1 MYGLIGILSLGLFL
15 VFYFT
20 NKNNDTT
27 NNNNINFYNQNGSI
41 KKEKEKEKTCG
52 FQLMLS
58 IGVFLIILASIIF
71 ATSTWKLYSNFIKV
85 LILGGETLL
94 FFVLGILLKYVFKV
108 KKTGN
113 ALTLISTILLPTT
126 FLCAGYFNLFGNL
139 FSLTGKYSTLFLS
152 VTFLMEALV
161 TFIRKNIIKSNK
173 YLFSLIC
180 FFAGIFLLIYGI
192 IKNACLTF
200 VITSFI
206 LMLIN
211 IFKNK
216 IFNNL
221 KEFNIFNILVSIIFT
236 FAYFYF
242 SFDQLFSNNL
252 LLEKLYLVFFI
263 ISLSLNFIISRPKD
277 NEVLNIFSVL
287 YETMLVIWFVMFSK
301 NLLTASFAFVISGL
315 ISYIVYYISNNNYV
329 KTTSVIVSYIQGFLG
344 IFIICFVK
352 ECVIMAPIISFIYI
366 VLTFIGSLNK
376 DKLKIIN
383 IIFEPIYLIM
393 LAIGILIQ
401 PFIIKNIK
409 AIDVIMVINACL
421 IIATI
426 VSTIRKNKVKN
437 CYLIILIIGLFIQ
450 SLCSYFSSVMYFVT
464 AFIIYLLLI
473 IYSLMSKDEFS
484 KNLLDALCILSLS
497 SVLIG
502 LNKYTLISS
511 LITTILL
518 IIFSIL
524 NKTNNKKYLYLS
536 LVSIPMIMIISNLSF
551 NYSIKKDLSMII
563 LIPSLLI
570 LTRKFLNALKENDKI
585 VLEFIFISALAL
597 SITSP
602 SIMFIYLILLYVVA
616 LLLKKEYT
624 LSSKTY
630 FNYLIFFSII
640 SFLNVSADKLDNL
653 YMIGIIALL
662 VINQILFRILYEK
675 RNIIFEAFHSIVSLL
690 LIISLVNNL
699 GFNNFISFAIS
710 FILLIILCLIYADE
724 RMKYTVISFMVYPLS
739 IIIKSVNIYTVRII
753 LNLFIWMIPIT
764 VLSRKVFKLN
774 NTISTIIES
783 VILPIMFIIFI
794 FNISLQVGLTLGIIS
809 VLSIIIGLA
818 FKYKSYSVTGYV
830 TLVLTVIIQ
839 TFELW
844 GKMPWWVYLLIT
856 GIILVVL
863 AALRESKKK

>member
-20 NKNNDTT
+20 NKNNNTT
-27 NNNNINFYNQNGSI
+27 NNSNINFYNQNGSI
-41 KKEKEKEKTCG
+41 KKEKEKTCG

-139 FSLTGKYSTLFLS
+139 FSLTGKYSALFLS

-161 TFIRKNIIKSNK
+161 TLIRKNIIKSNK

-192 IKNACLTF
+192 IKNVCLTF
-200 VITSFI
+200 VITSFV

-242 SFDQLFSNNL
+242 SFYQLFSNNL

-301 NLLTASFAFVISGL
+301 NLLTSSFAFVISGL

-450 SLCSYFSSVMYFVT
+450 SLCSYFSSLMYFVT
-464 AFIIYLLLI
+464 AFIMYLLLI

-536 LVSIPMIMIISNLSF
+536 LVSIPIIMIISNLSF

-653 YMIGIIALL
+653 YMIGIIILL

-675 RNIIFEAFHSIVSLL
+675 RNIIFEAFHSI
-690 LIISLVNNL
+690 ISLVLIICLINNL
-699 GFNNFISFAIS
+699 GFNNFISSIIS
-710 FILLIILCLIYADE
+710 IILFIILYLIYADE
-724 RMKYTVISFMVYPLS
+724 RMKYIVISFIIYPLNLLLKT
-739 IIIKSVNIYTVRII
+739 IDANVIKDI
-753 LNLFIWMIPIT
+753 LSLFIYMIPIT
-764 VLSRKVFKLN
+764 LLLRKVFN
-774 NTISTIIES
+774 VEEDVSNIIEG
-783 VILPIMFIIFI
+783 VILSLMFVMFI
-794 FNISLQVGLTLGIIS
+794 FNINLQVGLTLGIIS
-809 VLSIIIGLA
+809 VLSIIIGLV
-818 FKYKSYSVTGYV
+818 FKYKSYNITGYV

>member
-20 NKNNDTT
+20 NKNNNTT
-27 NNNNINFYNQNGSI
+27 NNSNINFYNQNGSI
-41 KKEKEKEKTCG
+41 KKEKEKTCG

-139 FSLTGKYSTLFLS
+139 FSLTGKYSALFLS

-161 TFIRKNIIKSNK
+161 TLIRKNIIKSNK

-192 IKNACLTF
+192 IKNVCLTF
-200 VITSFI
+200 VITSFV

-242 SFDQLFSNNL
+242 SFYQLFSNNL

-301 NLLTASFAFVISGL
+301 NLLTSSFAFVISGL

-464 AFIIYLLLI
+464 AFIMYLLLI

-502 LNKYTLISS
+502 LNNYTLISS

-536 LVSIPMIMIISNLSF
+536 LVSIPIIMIISNLSF

-570 LTRKFLNALKENDKI
+570 LTRKFLNTLKENDKI

-653 YMIGIIALL
+653 YMIGIIILL

-675 RNIIFEAFHSIVSLL
+675 RNIIFEAFHSI
-690 LIISLVNNL
+690 ISLVLIICLINNL
-699 GFNNFISFAIS
+699 GFNNFISSIIS
-710 FILLIILCLIYADE
+710 IILFIILYLIYADE
-724 RMKYTVISFMVYPLS
+724 RMKYIVISFIIYPLNLLLKT
-739 IIIKSVNIYTVRII
+739 IDANVIKDI
-753 LNLFIWMIPIT
+753 LSLFIYMIPIT
-764 VLSRKVFKLN
+764 LLLRKVFN
-774 NTISTIIES
+774 VEEDVSNIIEG
-783 VILPIMFIIFI
+783 VILSLMFVMFI
-794 FNISLQVGLTLGIIS
+794 FNINLQVGLTLGIIS
-809 VLSIIIGLA
+809 VLSIIIGLV
-818 FKYKSYSVTGYV
+818 FKYKSYNITGYV

>member
-27 NNNNINFYNQNGSI
+27 NNNNNINFYNQNGSI
-41 KKEKEKEKTCG
+41 KKEKEKTCG

-139 FSLTGKYSTLFLS
+139 FSLTGKYSALFLS

-161 TFIRKNIIKSNK
+161 TLIRKNIIKSNK

-192 IKNACLTF
+192 IKNVCLTF

-242 SFDQLFSNNL
+242 SFYQLFSNNL

-301 NLLTASFAFVISGL
+301 NLLTSSFAFVISGL

-464 AFIIYLLLI
+464 AFIMYLLLI

-484 KNLLDALCILSLS
+484 KNLLDVLCILSLS

-502 LNKYTLISS
+502 LNNYTLISS

-536 LVSIPMIMIISNLSF
+536 LVSIPIIMIISNLSF

-570 LTRKFLNALKENDKI
+570 LTRKFLNTLKENDKI

-675 RNIIFEAFHSIVSLL
+675 RNIIFEVFHS
-690 LIISLVNNL
+690 IISLVLIICLINNL
-699 GFNNFISFAIS
+699 GFNNFISSIIS
-710 FILLIILCLIYADE
+710 IILFIILYLIYADE
-724 RMKYTVISFMVYPLS
+724 RMKYIVISFIIYPLNLLLKT
-739 IIIKSVNIYTVRII
+739 IDANVIKDI
-753 LNLFIWMIPIT
+753 LSLFIYMIPIT
-764 VLSRKVFKLN
+764 LLLRKVFN
-774 NTISTIIES
+774 VEEDVSNIIEG
-783 VILPIMFIIFI
+783 VILSLMFVMFI
-794 FNISLQVGLTLGIIS
+794 FNINLQVGLTLGIIS
-809 VLSIIIGLA
+809 VLSIIIGLV
-818 FKYKSYSVTGYV
+818 FKYKSYNITGYV

>member
-27 NNNNINFYNQNGSI
+27 NNNSNINFYNQNGSI
-41 KKEKEKEKTCG
+41 KKEKEKTCG

-94 FFVLGILLKYVFKV
+94 FFALGILLKYVFKV

-139 FSLTGKYSTLFLS
+139 FSLTGKYSALFLS

-161 TFIRKNIIKSNK
+161 TLIRKNIIKSNK

-180 FFAGIFLLIYGI
+180 FFAGIFLLIYGV
-192 IKNACLTF
+192 IKNVCLTF

-242 SFDQLFSNNL
+242 SFNQLFLNDL

-301 NLLTASFAFVISGL
+301 NLLTSSFAFVISGL

-518 IIFSIL
+518 IIFAIL

-536 LVSIPMIMIISNLSF
+536 LVSVPIIMIISNLSF

-597 SITSP
+597 SITSS

-630 FNYLIFFSII
+630 FNYLIFFSVI

-675 RNIIFEAFHSIVSLL
+675 RNMIFEAFHSIASLV
-690 LIISLVNNL
+690 LIICLINNL
-699 GFNNFISFAIS
+699 GFNNFISSIIS
-710 FILLIILCLIYADE
+710 IILFIILYLIYADE
-724 RMKYTVISFMVYPLS
+724 RMKYTVISFMVYPLNLLLKT
-739 IIIKSVNIYTVRII
+739 IDVNVIKDI
-753 LNLFIWMIPIT
+753 LSLFIYMIPIT
-764 VLSRKVFKLN
+764 LLLRKVFN
-774 NTISTIIES
+774 VEEDVSNIIEG
-783 VILPIMFIIFI
+783 VILSLMFVMFI
-794 FNISLQVGLTLGIIS
+794 FNINLQVGLTLGIIS
-809 VLSIIIGLA
+809 VLSIIIGLV
-818 FKYKSYSVTGYV
+818 FKYKSYNITGYV

>member
-27 NNNNINFYNQNGSI
+27 NNSNINFYNQNGSI
-41 KKEKEKEKTCG
+41 KKEKTCG

-58 IGVFLIILASIIF
+58 IGVFLIILSSIIF

-139 FSLTGKYSTLFLS
+139 FSLTGKYSALFLS

-161 TFIRKNIIKSNK
+161 TLIRKNIIKSNK

-192 IKNACLTF
+192 IKNVCLTF

-301 NLLTASFAFVISGL
+301 NLLTSSFAFVISGL

-464 AFIIYLLLI
+464 AFIMYLLLI

-536 LVSIPMIMIISNLSF
+536 LVSIPIIMIISNLSF

-653 YMIGIIALL
+653 YMIGIITLL

-675 RNIIFEAFHSIVSLL
+675 RNIIFEAFHSI
-690 LIISLVNNL
+690 ISLVLIICLINNL
-699 GFNNFISFAIS
+699 GFNNFISSIIS
-710 FILLIILCLIYADE
+710 IILFIILYLIYADE
-724 RMKYTVISFMVYPLS
+724 RMKYIVISFMVYPLNLLLKT
-739 IIIKSVNIYTVRII
+739 IDANVIKDI
-753 LNLFIWMIPIT
+753 LSLFIYMIPIT
-764 VLSRKVFKLN
+764 LLLRKVFN
-774 NTISTIIES
+774 VEEDVSNIIEG
-783 VILPIMFIIFI
+783 VILSLMFVMFI
-794 FNISLQVGLTLGIIS
+794 FNINLQVGLTLGIIS
-809 VLSIIIGLA
+809 VLSIIIGLV
-818 FKYKSYSVTGYV
+818 FKYKSYNITGYV

>member
-41 KKEKEKEKTCG
+41 KKEKEKTCG

-94 FFVLGILLKYVFKV
+94 FFVLGILLKYVFRV

-161 TFIRKNIIKSNK
+161 TLIRKNIIKSNK

-192 IKNACLTF
+192 IKNVCLTF
-200 VITSFI
+200 IITSFI

-242 SFDQLFSNNL
+242 SFNQLFSNDL

-301 NLLTASFAFVISGL
+301 NLLTSSFAFVISGL

-344 IFIICFVK
+344 IFIICFAK

-484 KNLLDALCILSLS
+484 KNLLDVLCILSLS

-518 IIFSIL
+518 IIFAIL

-536 LVSIPMIMIISNLSF
+536 LVSIPIIMTMSTLGLSR
-551 NYSIKKDLSMII
+551 SIRNDLSLII
-563 LIPSLLI
+563 LIPFMPI
-570 LTRKFLNALKENDKI
+570 FTRKFLNRINEKEKI
-585 VLEFIFISALAL
+585 TLELVFVSVLGVMISN
-597 SITSP
+597 SILV
-602 SIMFIYLILLYVVA
+602 FIYLILLYVVA
-616 LLLKKEYT
+616 LLFRKKYD
-624 LSSKTY
+624 LSSKIY

-640 SFLNVSADKLDNL
+640 SFISVSYDKLDNL
-653 YMIGIIALL
+653 YMIGIITLL

-710 FILLIILCLIYADE
+710 FVLLVILCLIYADE
-724 RMKYTVISFMVYPLS
+724 RMKYTIISFMVYPLI

-764 VLSRKVFKLN
+764 VLSRKVFKLD

-809 VLSIIIGLA
+809 VLSIIIGLV

>member
-41 KKEKEKEKTCG
+41 KKEKGKTCG

-139 FSLTGKYSTLFLS
+139 FSLTGKYSALFLS

-161 TFIRKNIIKSNK
+161 TLIRKNIIKSNK

-192 IKNACLTF
+192 IKNVCLTF

-206 LMLIN
+206 LILIN

-242 SFDQLFSNNL
+242 SFNQLFSNDL

-301 NLLTASFAFVISGL
+301 NLLTSSFAFVISGL

-344 IFIICFVK
+344 VFIICFVK
-352 ECVIMAPIISFIYI
+352 ECVIMVPIISFIYI
-366 VLTFIGSLNK
+366 VLTFIGSLSK

-450 SLCSYFSSVMYFVT
+450 SLCSYFSNVMYFVT

-484 KNLLDALCILSLS
+484 KNLLDSLCILSLS

-518 IIFSIL
+518 IIFAIL

-536 LVSIPMIMIISNLSF
+536 LVSIPIIMAMSTLGLSR
-551 NYSIKKDLSMII
+551 SIRNDLSLII
-563 LIPSLLI
+563 LIPFMLI
-570 LTRKFLNALKENDKI
+570 FTRKFLNRINEKEKI
-585 VLEFIFISALAL
+585 TLELVFVSVLGAMISN
-597 SITSP
+597 SILV
-602 SIMFIYLILLYVVA
+602 FIYLILLYVVA
-616 LLLKKEYT
+616 LLFRKKYD

-630 FNYLIFFSII
+630 FNYLIFFSVI
-640 SFLNVSADKLDNL
+640 SFISVSYDKLDNL
-653 YMIGIIALL
+653 YMIGIITLL

-710 FILLIILCLIYADE
+710 FVLLVILCLIYADE
-724 RMKYTVISFMVYPLS
+724 RMKYTVISFMVYPLI

-764 VLSRKVFKLN
+764 LLSRKVFKLD

-809 VLSIIIGLA
+809 VLSIIIGLV

>member
-20 NKNNDTT
+20 NKNNNTT
-27 NNNNINFYNQNGSI
+27 NNSNINFYNQNGSI
-41 KKEKEKEKTCG
+41 KKEKEKTCG

-139 FSLTGKYSTLFLS
+139 FSLTGKYSALFLS

-161 TFIRKNIIKSNK
+161 TLIRKNIIKSNK

-192 IKNACLTF
+192 IKNVCLTF
-200 VITSFI
+200 VITSFV

-242 SFDQLFSNNL
+242 SFYQLFSNNL

-301 NLLTASFAFVISGL
+301 NLLTSSFAFVISGL

-536 LVSIPMIMIISNLSF
+536 LVSIPIIMIISNLSF

-630 FNYLIFFSII
+630 FNYLIFFSVI

-653 YMIGIIALL
+653 YMIGIIILL

-675 RNIIFEAFHSIVSLL
+675 RNIIFEVFHS
-690 LIISLVNNL
+690 IISLVLIICLINNL
-699 GFNNFISFAIS
+699 GFNNFISSIIS
-710 FILLIILCLIYADE
+710 IILFIILYLIYADK
-724 RMKYTVISFMVYPLS
+724 RMKYTVISFIIYPLNLLLKT
-739 IIIKSVNIYTVRII
+739 IDVNVIKDI
-753 LNLFIWMIPIT
+753 LSLFIYMIPIT
-764 VLSRKVFKLN
+764 LLLRKVFN
-774 NTISTIIES
+774 VEEDVSNIIEG
-783 VILPIMFIIFI
+783 VILSLMFVMFI
-794 FNISLQVGLTLGIIS
+794 FNINLQVGLTLGIIS
-809 VLSIIIGLA
+809 VLSIIIGLV
-818 FKYKSYSVTGYV
+818 FKYKSYNITGYV

>member
-27 NNNNINFYNQNGSI
+27 NNSNINFYNQNGSI
-41 KKEKEKEKTCG
+41 KKEKEKTCG

-161 TFIRKNIIKSNK
+161 TLIRKNIIKSDK

-180 FFAGIFLLIYGI
+180 FFAGIFLLIYGV
-192 IKNACLTF
+192 IKNVCLTF

-242 SFDQLFSNNL
+242 SFNQLFSNNL

-301 NLLTASFAFVISGL
+301 NLLTSSFAFVISGL

-437 CYLIILIIGLFIQ
+437 YYLIILIIGLFIQ

-536 LVSIPMIMIISNLSF
+536 LVSIPIIMIISNLSF

-653 YMIGIIALL
+653 YMIGIITLL

-675 RNIIFEAFHSIVSLL
+675 RNIIFEAFHSI
-690 LIISLVNNL
+690 ISLVLIICLINNL
-699 GFNNFISFAIS
+699 GFNNFISSIIS
-710 FILLIILCLIYADE
+710 IILFIILYLIYDDE
-724 RMKYTVISFMVYPLS
+724 RMKYTVISFVVYPLNLLLKT
-739 IIIKSVNIYTVRII
+739 IDVNVIKDI
-753 LNLFIWMIPIT
+753 LSLFIYMIPIT
-764 VLSRKVFKLN
+764 LLLRKVFN
-774 NTISTIIES
+774 VEEDVSNIIEG
-783 VILPIMFIIFI
+783 VILSLMFVMFI
-794 FNISLQVGLTLGIIS
+794 FNINLQVGLTLGIIS
-809 VLSIIIGLA
+809 VLSIIIGLV
-818 FKYKSYSVTGYV
+818 FKYKSYNITGYV

-856 GIILVVL
+856 GIILIVL

>member
-20 NKNNDTT
+20 NKNNNTT
-27 NNNNINFYNQNGSI
+27 NNSNINFYNQNGSI
-41 KKEKEKEKTCG
+41 KKEKEKTCG

-161 TFIRKNIIKSNK
+161 TLIRKNIIKSNK

-192 IKNACLTF
+192 IKNVCLTF
-200 VITSFI
+200 VITSFV

-242 SFDQLFSNNL
+242 SFYQLFSNNL

-301 NLLTASFAFVISGL
+301 NLLTSSFAFVISGL

-464 AFIIYLLLI
+464 AFIMYLLLI

-484 KNLLDALCILSLS
+484 KNLLDVLCILSLS

-536 LVSIPMIMIISNLSF
+536 LVSIPIIMIISNLSF

-570 LTRKFLNALKENDKI
+570 LTRKFLNTLKENDKI

-653 YMIGIIALL
+653 YMIGIITLL

-675 RNIIFEAFHSIVSLL
+675 RNIIFEAFHSI
-690 LIISLVNNL
+690 ISLVLIICLINNL
-699 GFNNFISFAIS
+699 GFNNFISSIIS
-710 FILLIILCLIYADE
+710 IILFIILYLIYADE
-724 RMKYTVISFMVYPLS
+724 RMKYTVISFIIYPLNLLLKT
-739 IIIKSVNIYTVRII
+739 IDVNVIKDI
-753 LNLFIWMIPIT
+753 LSLFIYMIPIT
-764 VLSRKVFKLN
+764 LLLRKVFN
-774 NTISTIIES
+774 VEEDVSNIIEG
-783 VILPIMFIIFI
+783 VILSLMFVMFI
-794 FNISLQVGLTLGIIS
+794 FNINLQVGLTLGIIS
-809 VLSIIIGLA
+809 VLSIIIGLV
-818 FKYKSYSVTGYV
+818 FKYKSYNITGYV

>member
-41 KKEKEKEKTCG
+41 KKEKEKTCG

-161 TFIRKNIIKSNK
+161 TLIRKNIIKSNK

-180 FFAGIFLLIYGI
+180 FFAGIFLLIYGV
-192 IKNACLTF
+192 IKNVCLTF

-206 LMLIN
+206 LILIN

-242 SFDQLFSNNL
+242 SFNQLFSNDL

-301 NLLTASFAFVISGL
+301 NLLTSSFAFVISGL

-484 KNLLDALCILSLS
+484 KNFLDALCILSLS

-536 LVSIPMIMIISNLSF
+536 LVSIPIIMIISNLSF

-585 VLEFIFISALAL
+585 VLELIFISALAL

-640 SFLNVSADKLDNL
+640 SFLNVSVDKLDNL
-653 YMIGIIALL
+653 YMIGIITLL

-675 RNIIFEAFHSIVSLL
+675 RNIIFEAFHSI
-690 LIISLVNNL
+690 ISLVLIICLINNL
-699 GFNNFISFAIS
+699 GFNNFISSIIS
-710 FILLIILCLIYADE
+710 IILFIILYLIYADE
-724 RMKYTVISFMVYPLS
+724 RMKYIVISFMVYPLNLLLKT
-739 IIIKSVNIYTVRII
+739 IDANVIKDI
-753 LNLFIWMIPIT
+753 LSLFIYMIPIT
-764 VLSRKVFKLN
+764 LLLRKVFN
-774 NTISTIIES
+774 VEEDVSNIIEG
-783 VILPIMFIIFI
+783 VILSLMFVMFI
-794 FNISLQVGLTLGIIS
+794 FNINLQVGLTLGIIS
-809 VLSIIIGLA
+809 VLSIIIGLV
-818 FKYKSYSVTGYV
+818 FKYKSYNITGYV
-830 TLVLTVIIQ
+830 TLILTVIIQ

>member
-15 VFYFT
+15 IFYFT

-41 KKEKEKEKTCG
+41 KKEKEKTCG

-94 FFVLGILLKYVFKV
+94 FFALGILLKYVFKV

-139 FSLTGKYSTLFLS
+139 FSLTGKYSALFLS

-161 TFIRKNIIKSNK
+161 TLIRKIIIKSDK
-173 YLFSLIC
+173 YLFPLIC

-206 LMLIN
+206 LILIN

-242 SFDQLFSNNL
+242 SFNQLFSNNL

-301 NLLTASFAFVISGL
+301 NLLTSSFAFVISGL

-366 VLTFIGSLNK
+366 LLTFIGSLSK

-511 LITTILL
+511 LIITILL
-518 IIFSIL
+518 IIFAIL

-536 LVSIPMIMIISNLSF
+536 LVSVPIIMIISNLSF

-597 SITSP
+597 SITSS

-630 FNYLIFFSII
+630 FNYLIFFSVI

-653 YMIGIIALL
+653 YMIGIITLL

-675 RNIIFEAFHSIVSLL
+675 RNIIFEAFHSFASLV
-690 LIISLVNNL
+690 LIICLINNL
-699 GFNNFISFAIS
+699 GFNNFISSIIS
-710 FILLIILCLIYADE
+710 IILFIILYLIYDDE
-724 RMKYTVISFMVYPLS
+724 RMKYTVISFVVYPLNLLLKT
-739 IIIKSVNIYTVRII
+739 IDVNVIKDI
-753 LNLFIWMIPIT
+753 LSLFIYMIPIT
-764 VLSRKVFKLN
+764 LLLRKVFN
-774 NTISTIIES
+774 VEEDVSNIIEG
-783 VILPIMFIIFI
+783 VILSLMFVMFI
-794 FNISLQVGLTLGIIS
+794 FNINLQVGLTLGIIS
-809 VLSIIIGLA
+809 VLSIIIGLV
-818 FKYKSYSVTGYV
+818 FKYKSYNITGYV
-830 TLVLTVIIQ
+830 TLILTVIIQ

-856 GIILVVL
+856 GIILIIL
-863 AALRESKKK
+863 AALREGKKK

>member
-41 KKEKEKEKTCG
+41 KKEKEKTCG

-161 TFIRKNIIKSNK
+161 TLIRKNIIKSNK

-192 IKNACLTF
+192 IKNVCLTF

-301 NLLTASFAFVISGL
+301 NLLTSSFAFVISGL

-536 LVSIPMIMIISNLSF
+536 LVSIPIIMIISNLSF

-585 VLEFIFISALAL
+585 VLELIFISALAL

-630 FNYLIFFSII
+630 FNYLIFFSVI

-653 YMIGIIALL
+653 YMIGIITLL

-675 RNIIFEAFHSIVSLL
+675 RNIIFEAFHSFASLV
-690 LIISLVNNL
+690 LIICLINNL
-699 GFNNFISFAIS
+699 GLNNFISSIIS
-710 FILLIILCLIYADE
+710 IILFIILYLIYADE
-724 RMKYTVISFMVYPLS
+724 RMKYTVISFMVYPLNLLLKT
-739 IIIKSVNIYTVRII
+739 IDVNVIKDI
-753 LNLFIWMIPIT
+753 LSLFIYMIPIT
-764 VLSRKVFKLN
+764 LLLRKVFN
-774 NTISTIIES
+774 VEEDVSNIIEG
-783 VILPIMFIIFI
+783 VILSLMFVMFI
-794 FNISLQVGLTLGIIS
+794 FNINLQVGLTLGIIS
-809 VLSIIIGLA
+809 VLSIIIGLV
-818 FKYKSYSVTGYV
+818 FKYKSYNITGYV
-830 TLVLTVIIQ
+830 TLILTVIIQ

>member
-20 NKNNDTT
+20 NKNNNTT
-27 NNNNINFYNQNGSI
+27 NNSNINFYNQNGSI
-41 KKEKEKEKTCG
+41 KKEKEKTCG

-85 LILGGETLL
+85 LILCGETLL

-161 TFIRKNIIKSNK
+161 TLIRKNIIKSNK

-180 FFAGIFLLIYGI
+180 FFVGIFLLIYGI
-192 IKNACLTF
+192 IKNVCLTF
-200 VITSFI
+200 VITSFV

-242 SFDQLFSNNL
+242 SFYQLFSNNL

-301 NLLTASFAFVISGL
+301 NLLTSSFAFVISGL

-464 AFIIYLLLI
+464 AFIMYLLLI

-536 LVSIPMIMIISNLSF
+536 LVSIPIIMIISNLSF

-653 YMIGIIALL
+653 YMIGIITLL

-675 RNIIFEAFHSIVSLL
+675 RNIIFEAFHSI
-690 LIISLVNNL
+690 ISLVLIICLINNL
-699 GFNNFISFAIS
+699 GFNNFISSIIS
-710 FILLIILCLIYADE
+710 IILFIILYLIYADE
-724 RMKYTVISFMVYPLS
+724 RMKYTVISFIIYPLNLLLKT
-739 IIIKSVNIYTVRII
+739 IDVNVIKDI
-753 LNLFIWMIPIT
+753 LSLFIYMIPIT
-764 VLSRKVFKLN
+764 LLLRKVFN
-774 NTISTIIES
+774 VEEDVSNIIEG
-783 VILPIMFIIFI
+783 VILSLMFVMFI
-794 FNISLQVGLTLGIIS
+794 FNINLQVGLTLGIIS
-809 VLSIIIGLA
+809 VLSIIIGLV
-818 FKYKSYSVTGYV
+818 FKYKSYNITGYV

>member
-27 NNNNINFYNQNGSI
+27 NNNSNINFYNQNGSI
-41 KKEKEKEKTCG
+41 KKEKEKTCG

-161 TFIRKNIIKSNK
+161 TLIRKNIIKSNK

-192 IKNACLTF
+192 IKNVCLTF

-301 NLLTASFAFVISGL
+301 NLLTSSFAFVISGL

-409 AIDVIMVINACL
+409 AIDIIMVINACL

-484 KNLLDALCILSLS
+484 KNFLDALCILSLS

-518 IIFSIL
+518 IIFAIL

-536 LVSIPMIMIISNLSF
+536 LVSIPIIMAMSTLGLSR
-551 NYSIKKDLSMII
+551 SIRNDLSLII
-563 LIPSLLI
+563 LIPFMLI
-570 LTRKFLNALKENDKI
+570 FTRKFLNRISEKEKI
-585 VLEFIFISALAL
+585 TLDLVFVSVLGAMFSN
-597 SITSP
+597 SILV
-602 SIMFIYLILLYVVA
+602 FIYLILLYVVA

-630 FNYLIFFSII
+630 FNYLIFFSVI
-640 SFLNVSADKLDNL
+640 SFISVSYDKLDNL
-653 YMIGIIALL
+653 YMIGIITLL

-710 FILLIILCLIYADE
+710 FVLLVILCLIYADE
-724 RMKYTVISFMVYPLS
+724 RMKYTIISFMVYPLI

-764 VLSRKVFKLN
+764 VLSRKVFKLD

-809 VLSIIIGLA
+809 VLSIIIGLV

>member
-41 KKEKEKEKTCG
+41 KKEKEKTCG

-94 FFVLGILLKYVFKV
+94 FFALGILLKYVFKV

-113 ALTLISTILLPTT
+113 ALTLISTTLLPTT

-180 FFAGIFLLIYGI
+180 FFTGIFLLIYGI

-242 SFDQLFSNNL
+242 SFNQLFSNNL

-277 NEVLNIFSVL
+277 NEVLSIFSVL

-301 NLLTASFAFVISGL
+301 NLLTSSFAFVISGL

-329 KTTSVIVSYIQGFLG
+329 KTTSIIVSYIQGFLG

-536 LVSIPMIMIISNLSF
+536 LVSIPIIMIISNLSF

-653 YMIGIIALL
+653 YMIGIITLL

-675 RNIIFEAFHSIVSLL
+675 RNIIFEAFHSI
-690 LIISLVNNL
+690 ISLV
-699 GFNNFISFAIS
+699 F
-710 FILLIILCLIYADE
+710 
-724 RMKYTVISFMVYPLS
+724 
-739 IIIKSVNIYTVRII
+739 
-753 LNLFIWMIPIT
+753 
-764 VLSRKVFKLN
+764 
-774 NTISTIIES
+774 
-783 VILPIMFIIFI
+783 
-794 FNISLQVGLTLGIIS
+794 
-809 VLSIIIGLA
+809 
-818 FKYKSYSVTGYV
+818 
-830 TLVLTVIIQ
+830 
-839 TFELW
+839 
-844 GKMPWWVYLLIT
+844 YLLYYI
-856 GIILVVL
+856 
-863 AALRESKKK
+863 

>member
-20 NKNNDTT
+20 NKNNGTT
-27 NNNNINFYNQNGSI
+27 NNNSNINFYNQNGSI
-41 KKEKEKEKTCG
+41 KKEKEKTCG

-192 IKNACLTF
+192 IKNVCLTF

-236 FAYFYF
+236 FAYFCF

-301 NLLTASFAFVISGL
+301 NLLTTSFAFVISGL

-536 LVSIPMIMIISNLSF
+536 LISIPIIMIISNLSF

-570 LTRKFLNALKENDKI
+570 LTRKFLNTLKENDKI
-585 VLEFIFISALAL
+585 VLEFIFISALSL

-640 SFLNVSADKLDNL
+640 SFISVSYDKLDNL
-653 YMIGIIALL
+653 YMIGIITLL

-675 RNIIFEAFHSIVSLL
+675 RNIIFEAFHSI
-690 LIISLVNNL
+690 ISLVLIICLINNL
-699 GFNNFISFAIS
+699 GFNNFISSIIS
-710 FILLIILCLIYADE
+710 IILFIILYLIYADE
-724 RMKYTVISFMVYPLS
+724 RMKYTVISFVVYPLNLLLKT
-739 IIIKSVNIYTVRII
+739 IDVNVIKDI
-753 LNLFIWMIPIT
+753 LSLFIYMIPIT
-764 VLSRKVFKLN
+764 LLLRKVFN
-774 NTISTIIES
+774 VEEDVSNIIEG
-783 VILPIMFIIFI
+783 VILSLMFVMFI
-794 FNISLQVGLTLGIIS
+794 FNINLQVGLTLGIIS
-809 VLSIIIGLA
+809 VLSIIIGLV
-818 FKYKSYSVTGYV
+818 FKYKSYNITGYV

>member
-1 MYGLIGILSLGLFL
+1 M
-15 VFYFT
+15 
-20 NKNNDTT
+20 
-27 NNNNINFYNQNGSI
+27 
-41 KKEKEKEKTCG
+41 
-52 FQLMLS
+52 
-58 IGVFLIILASIIF
+58 
-71 ATSTWKLYSNFIKV
+71 
-85 LILGGETLL
+85 
-94 FFVLGILLKYVFKV
+94 
-108 KKTGN
+108 
-113 ALTLISTILLPTT
+113 
-126 FLCAGYFNLFGNL
+126 FGNL

-161 TFIRKNIIKSNK
+161 TLIRKNIIKSNK

-180 FFAGIFLLIYGI
+180 FFVGIFLLIYGI
-192 IKNACLTF
+192 IKNVCLTF

-301 NLLTASFAFVISGL
+301 NLLTSSFAFVISGL

-464 AFIIYLLLI
+464 AFIMYLLLI

-518 IIFSIL
+518 IIFAIL

-536 LVSIPMIMIISNLSF
+536 LVSIPIIMIISNLSF

-570 LTRKFLNALKENDKI
+570 LTRKFLNTLKENDKI

-653 YMIGIIALL
+653 YMIGIITLL

-675 RNIIFEAFHSIVSLL
+675 RNIIFEAFHSIIGLV
-690 LIISLVNNL
+690 LIICLINNL
-699 GFNNFISFAIS
+699 GFNNFISSIIS
-710 FILLIILCLIYADE
+710 IILFIILYLIYADE
-724 RMKYTVISFMVYPLS
+724 RMKYTVISFIIYPLNLLLKT
-739 IIIKSVNIYTVRII
+739 IDVNVIKDI
-753 LNLFIWMIPIT
+753 LSLFIYMIPIT
-764 VLSRKVFKLN
+764 LLLRKVFN
-774 NTISTIIES
+774 VEEDVSNIIEG
-783 VILPIMFIIFI
+783 VILSLMFVMFI
-794 FNISLQVGLTLGIIS
+794 FNINLQVGLTLGIIS
-809 VLSIIIGLA
+809 VLSIIIGLV
-818 FKYKSYSVTGYV
+818 FKYKSYNITGYV

-856 GIILVVL
+856 GIILIVL

>member
-27 NNNNINFYNQNGSI
+27 NNNSNINFYNQNGSI
-41 KKEKEKEKTCG
+41 KKEKEKTCG

-161 TFIRKNIIKSNK
+161 TLIRKNIIKSNK

-192 IKNACLTF
+192 IKNVCLTF

-242 SFDQLFSNNL
+242 SNNQLFSNNL
-252 LLEKLYLVFFI
+252 LLEKFYLVFFI

-301 NLLTASFAFVISGL
+301 NLLTSSFAFVISGL

-536 LVSIPMIMIISNLSF
+536 LVSIPIIMIISNLSF

-653 YMIGIIALL
+653 YMIGIITLL

-675 RNIIFEAFHSIVSLL
+675 RNIIFEAFHSI
-690 LIISLVNNL
+690 ISLVLIICLINNL
-699 GFNNFISFAIS
+699 GFNNFISSIIS
-710 FILLIILCLIYADE
+710 IILFIILYLIYADE
-724 RMKYTVISFMVYPLS
+724 RMKYIVISFVVYPLNLLLKT
-739 IIIKSVNIYTVRII
+739 IDANVIKDI
-753 LNLFIWMIPIT
+753 LSLFIYMIPIT
-764 VLSRKVFKLN
+764 LLLRKVFN
-774 NTISTIIES
+774 VEEDVSNIIEG
-783 VILPIMFIIFI
+783 VILSLMFVMFI
-794 FNISLQVGLTLGIIS
+794 FNINLQVGLTLGIIS
-809 VLSIIIGLA
+809 VLSIIIGLV
-818 FKYKSYSVTGYV
+818 FKYKSYNITGYV

>member
-27 NNNNINFYNQNGSI
+27 NNNNNINFYNQNGSI
-41 KKEKEKEKTCG
+41 KKEKEKTCG

-161 TFIRKNIIKSNK
+161 TLIRKNIIKSNK

-192 IKNACLTF
+192 IKNVCLTF

-242 SFDQLFSNNL
+242 SFYQLFSNNL

-301 NLLTASFAFVISGL
+301 NLLTSSFAFVISGL

-464 AFIIYLLLI
+464 AFIMYLLLI

-484 KNLLDALCILSLS
+484 KNLLDVLCILSLS

-502 LNKYTLISS
+502 LNNYTLISS

-536 LVSIPMIMIISNLSF
+536 LVSIPIIMIISNLSF

-570 LTRKFLNALKENDKI
+570 LTRKFLNTLKENDKI

-630 FNYLIFFSII
+630 FNYLIFFSVI

-653 YMIGIIALL
+653 YMIGIIILL

-675 RNIIFEAFHSIVSLL
+675 RNIIFEVFHS
-690 LIISLVNNL
+690 IISLVLIICLINNL
-699 GFNNFISFAIS
+699 GFNNFISSIIS
-710 FILLIILCLIYADE
+710 IILFIILYLIYADE
-724 RMKYTVISFMVYPLS
+724 RMKYIVISFIIYPLNLLLKT
-739 IIIKSVNIYTVRII
+739 IDANVIKDI
-753 LNLFIWMIPIT
+753 LSLFIYMIPIT
-764 VLSRKVFKLN
+764 LLLRKVFN
-774 NTISTIIES
+774 VEEDVSNIIEG
-783 VILPIMFIIFI
+783 VILSLMFVMFI
-794 FNISLQVGLTLGIIS
+794 FNINLQVGLTLGIIS
-809 VLSIIIGLA
+809 VLSIIIGLV
-818 FKYKSYSVTGYV
+818 FKYKSYNITGYV

>member
-41 KKEKEKEKTCG
+41 KKEKKTCG

-94 FFVLGILLKYVFKV
+94 FFALGILLKYVFKV

-161 TFIRKNIIKSNK
+161 TLIRKNIIKSNK

-180 FFAGIFLLIYGI
+180 FFAGIFLLIYGV
-192 IKNACLTF
+192 IKNVCLTF

-221 KEFNIFNILVSIIFT
+221 KEFNIFNILVIIIFT

-301 NLLTASFAFVISGL
+301 NLLTSSFAFVISGL

-401 PFIIKNIK
+401 PFIIKNVK

-536 LVSIPMIMIISNLSF
+536 LVSIPIIMIISNLSF

-675 RNIIFEAFHSIVSLL
+675 RNIIFEAFHSI
-690 LIISLVNNL
+690 ISLVLIICLINNL
-699 GFNNFISFAIS
+699 GFNNFISSIIS
-710 FILLIILCLIYADE
+710 IILFIILYLIYDDE
-724 RMKYTVISFMVYPLS
+724 RMKYTVISFVVYPLNLLLKT
-739 IIIKSVNIYTVRII
+739 IDANVIKDI
-753 LNLFIWMIPIT
+753 LSLFIYMIPIT
-764 VLSRKVFKLN
+764 LLLRKVFN
-774 NTISTIIES
+774 VEEDVSNIIEG
-783 VILPIMFIIFI
+783 VILSLMFVMFI
-794 FNISLQVGLTLGIIS
+794 FNINLQVGLTLGIIS
-809 VLSIIIGLA
+809 VLSIIIGLV
-818 FKYKSYSVTGYV
+818 FKYKSYNITGYV

>member
-20 NKNNDTT
+20 NKNNNTT
-27 NNNNINFYNQNGSI
+27 NNSNINFYNQNGSI
-41 KKEKEKEKTCG
+41 KKEKEKTCG

-161 TFIRKNIIKSNK
+161 TLIRKNIIKSNK

-192 IKNACLTF
+192 IKNVCLTF

-301 NLLTASFAFVISGL
+301 NLLTSSFAFVISGL

-344 IFIICFVK
+344 IFIICFAK

-450 SLCSYFSSVMYFVT
+450 SLCSYFSNVMYFVT

-518 IIFSIL
+518 IIFAIL

-536 LVSIPMIMIISNLSF
+536 LVSIPIIMIISNLSF

-653 YMIGIIALL
+653 YMIGIITLL

-675 RNIIFEAFHSIVSLL
+675 RNIIFEAFHSI
-690 LIISLVNNL
+690 ISLVLIICLINNL
-699 GFNNFISFAIS
+699 GFNNFISSIIS
-710 FILLIILCLIYADE
+710 IILFIILYLIYADE
-724 RMKYTVISFMVYPLS
+724 RMKYTVISFIIYPLNLLLKT
-739 IIIKSVNIYTVRII
+739 IDVNVIKDI
-753 LNLFIWMIPIT
+753 LSLFIYMIPIT
-764 VLSRKVFKLN
+764 LLLRKVFN
-774 NTISTIIES
+774 VEEDVSNIIEG
-783 VILPIMFIIFI
+783 VILSLMFVMFI
-794 FNISLQVGLTLGIIS
+794 FNINLQVGLTLGIIS
-809 VLSIIIGLA
+809 VLSIIIGLV
-818 FKYKSYSVTGYV
+818 FKYKSYNITGYV

>member
-41 KKEKEKEKTCG
+41 KKEKEKTCG

-192 IKNACLTF
+192 IKNVCLTF

-216 IFNNL
+216 IFDNL

-301 NLLTASFAFVISGL
+301 NLLTTSFAFVISGL

-450 SLCSYFSSVMYFVT
+450 SLCSYFSNVMYFVT

-536 LVSIPMIMIISNLSF
+536 LVSIPIIMIISNLSF

-570 LTRKFLNALKENDKI
+570 LTRKFLNASKENDKI

-653 YMIGIIALL
+653 YMIGIITLL

-675 RNIIFEAFHSIVSLL
+675 RNIIFEAFHSI
-690 LIISLVNNL
+690 ISLVLIICLINNL
-699 GFNNFISFAIS
+699 GFNNFISSIIS
-710 FILLIILCLIYADE
+710 IILFIILYLIYADE
-724 RMKYTVISFMVYPLS
+724 RMKYTVISFIIYPLNLLLKT
-739 IIIKSVNIYTVRII
+739 IDVNVIKDI
-753 LNLFIWMIPIT
+753 LSLFIYMIPIT
-764 VLSRKVFKLN
+764 LLLRKVFN
-774 NTISTIIES
+774 VEEDVSNIIEG
-783 VILPIMFIIFI
+783 VILSLMFVMFI
-794 FNISLQVGLTLGIIS
+794 FNINLQVGLTLGIIS
-809 VLSIIIGLA
+809 VLSIIIGLV
-818 FKYKSYSVTGYV
+818 FKYKSYNITGYV

>member
-27 NNNNINFYNQNGSI
+27 NNSNINFYNQNGSI
-41 KKEKEKEKTCG
+41 KKEKTCG

-161 TFIRKNIIKSNK
+161 TLIRKNIIKSNK

-180 FFAGIFLLIYGI
+180 FFVGIFLLIYGI
-192 IKNACLTF
+192 IKNVCLTF

-263 ISLSLNFIISRPKD
+263 ISLSLNFIISRPKN

-301 NLLTASFAFVISGL
+301 KLLTSSFAFVISGL

-464 AFIIYLLLI
+464 AFIMYLLLI

-518 IIFSIL
+518 IIFAIL

-536 LVSIPMIMIISNLSF
+536 LVSIPIIMIISNLSF

-653 YMIGIIALL
+653 YMIGIITLL

-675 RNIIFEAFHSIVSLL
+675 RNIIFEAFHSI
-690 LIISLVNNL
+690 ISLVLIICLINNL
-699 GFNNFISFAIS
+699 GFNNFISSIIS
-710 FILLIILCLIYADE
+710 IILFIILYLIYADE
-724 RMKYTVISFMVYPLS
+724 RMKYTVISFIIYPLNLLLKT
-739 IIIKSVNIYTVRII
+739 IDVNVIKDI
-753 LNLFIWMIPIT
+753 LSLFIYMIPIT
-764 VLSRKVFKLN
+764 LLLRKVFN
-774 NTISTIIES
+774 VEEDVSNIIEG
-783 VILPIMFIIFI
+783 VILSLMFVMFI
-794 FNISLQVGLTLGIIS
+794 FNINLQVGLTLGIIS
-809 VLSIIIGLA
+809 VLSIIIGLV
-818 FKYKSYSVTGYV
+818 FKYKSYNITGYV

>member
-27 NNNNINFYNQNGSI
+27 NNSNINFYNQNGSI
-41 KKEKEKEKTCG
+41 KKEKEKTCG

-161 TFIRKNIIKSNK
+161 TLIRKNIIKSNK

-192 IKNACLTF
+192 IKNVCLTF

-242 SFDQLFSNNL
+242 SFNQLFSNNL

-301 NLLTASFAFVISGL
+301 NLLTSSFAFVISGL

-409 AIDVIMVINACL
+409 AIDIIMVINACL

-518 IIFSIL
+518 IIFAIL

-536 LVSIPMIMIISNLSF
+536 LVSIPIIMIISNLSF

-585 VLEFIFISALAL
+585 VLEFIFISTLAL

-653 YMIGIIALL
+653 YMIGIITLL

-675 RNIIFEAFHSIVSLL
+675 RNIIFEAFHSI
-690 LIISLVNNL
+690 ISLVLIICLINNL
-699 GFNNFISFAIS
+699 GFNNFISSIIS
-710 FILLIILCLIYADE
+710 IILFIILYLIYADE
-724 RMKYTVISFMVYPLS
+724 RMKYTVISFVVYPLNLLLKT
-739 IIIKSVNIYTVRII
+739 IDANVIKDI
-753 LNLFIWMIPIT
+753 LSLFIYMIPIT
-764 VLSRKVFKLN
+764 LLLRKVFN
-774 NTISTIIES
+774 VEEDVSNIIEG
-783 VILPIMFIIFI
+783 VILSLMFVMFI
-794 FNISLQVGLTLGIIS
+794 FNINLQVGLTLGIIS
-809 VLSIIIGLA
+809 VLSIIIGLV
-818 FKYKSYSVTGYV
+818 FKYKSYNITGYV

>member
-1 MYGLIGILSLGLFL
+1 M
-15 VFYFT
+15 
-20 NKNNDTT
+20 
-27 NNNNINFYNQNGSI
+27 
-41 KKEKEKEKTCG
+41 
-52 FQLMLS
+52 
-58 IGVFLIILASIIF
+58 
-71 ATSTWKLYSNFIKV
+71 
-85 LILGGETLL
+85 
-94 FFVLGILLKYVFKV
+94 
-108 KKTGN
+108 
-113 ALTLISTILLPTT
+113 
-126 FLCAGYFNLFGNL
+126 
-139 FSLTGKYSTLFLS
+139 
-152 VTFLMEALV
+152 
-161 TFIRKNIIKSNK
+161 
-173 YLFSLIC
+173 
-180 FFAGIFLLIYGI
+180 
-192 IKNACLTF
+192 
-200 VITSFI
+200 
-206 LMLIN
+206 
-211 IFKNK
+211 
-216 IFNNL
+216 
-221 KEFNIFNILVSIIFT
+221 
-236 FAYFYF
+236 
-242 SFDQLFSNNL
+242 
-252 LLEKLYLVFFI
+252 
-263 ISLSLNFIISRPKD
+263 
-277 NEVLNIFSVL
+277 
-287 YETMLVIWFVMFSK
+287 
-301 NLLTASFAFVISGL
+301 
-315 ISYIVYYISNNNYV
+315 

-464 AFIIYLLLI
+464 AFIMYLLLI

-536 LVSIPMIMIISNLSF
+536 LVSIPIIMIISNLSF

-653 YMIGIIALL
+653 YMIGIITLL

-675 RNIIFEAFHSIVSLL
+675 RNIIFEAFHSI
-690 LIISLVNNL
+690 ISLVLIICLINNL
-699 GFNNFISFAIS
+699 GFNNFISSIIS
-710 FILLIILCLIYADE
+710 IILFIILYLIYADE
-724 RMKYTVISFMVYPLS
+724 RMKYTVISFIIYPLNLLLKT
-739 IIIKSVNIYTVRII
+739 IDVNVIKDI
-753 LNLFIWMIPIT
+753 LSLFIYMIPIT
-764 VLSRKVFKLN
+764 LLLRKVFN
-774 NTISTIIES
+774 VEEDVSNIIEG
-783 VILPIMFIIFI
+783 VILSLMFVMFI
-794 FNISLQVGLTLGIIS
+794 FNINLQVGLTLGIIS
-809 VLSIIIGLA
+809 VLSIIIGLV
-818 FKYKSYSVTGYV
+818 FKYKSYNITGYV

>member
-41 KKEKEKEKTCG
+41 KKEKEKTCG

-94 FFVLGILLKYVFKV
+94 FFALGILLKYVFKV

-139 FSLTGKYSTLFLS
+139 FSLTGKYSALFLS

-161 TFIRKNIIKSNK
+161 TLIRKIIIKSDK
-173 YLFSLIC
+173 YLFPLIC

-206 LMLIN
+206 LILIN

-242 SFDQLFSNNL
+242 SFNQLFSNDL

-301 NLLTASFAFVISGL
+301 NLLTSSFAFVISGL

-393 LAIGILIQ
+393 LAIGILVQ

-484 KNLLDALCILSLS
+484 KNLIDSLCILSLS

-518 IIFSIL
+518 IIFAIL

-536 LVSIPMIMIISNLSF
+536 LVSVPIIMIISNLSF

-597 SITSP
+597 SITSS

-653 YMIGIIALL
+653 YMIGIITLL

-675 RNIIFEAFHSIVSLL
+675 RNIIFEAFHSI
-690 LIISLVNNL
+690 ISLVLIICLINNL
-699 GFNNFISFAIS
+699 GFNNFISSIIS
-710 FILLIILCLIYADE
+710 IILFIILYLIYADE
-724 RMKYTVISFMVYPLS
+724 RMKYTVISFIIYPLNLLLKT
-739 IIIKSVNIYTVRII
+739 IDVNVIKDI
-753 LNLFIWMIPIT
+753 LSLFIYMIPIT
-764 VLSRKVFKLN
+764 LLLRKVFN
-774 NTISTIIES
+774 VEEDVSNIIEGVMLS
-783 VILPIMFIIFI
+783 LMFVMFI
-794 FNISLQVGLTLGIIS
+794 FNINLQVGLTLGIMS
-809 VLSIIIGLA
+809 VLSIIIGLV
-818 FKYKSYSVTGYV
+818 FKYKSYNITGYV
-830 TLVLTVIIQ
+830 TLILTVIIQ

>member
-301 NLLTASFAFVISGL
+301 NLLTSSFAFVISGL

-710 FILLIILCLIYADE
+710 FVLLVILCLIYADE

-764 VLSRKVFKLN
+764 VLSRKVFKLD

>member
-27 NNNNINFYNQNGSI
+27 NNNNNINFYNQNGSI
-41 KKEKEKEKTCG
+41 KKEKEKTCG

-139 FSLTGKYSTLFLS
+139 FSLTGKYSALFLS

-161 TFIRKNIIKSNK
+161 TLIRKNIIKSNK

-192 IKNACLTF
+192 IKNVCLTF
-200 VITSFI
+200 VITSFV

-242 SFDQLFSNNL
+242 SFYQLFSNNL

-301 NLLTASFAFVISGL
+301 NLLTSSFAFVISGL

-464 AFIIYLLLI
+464 AFIMYLLLI

-536 LVSIPMIMIISNLSF
+536 LVSIPIIMIISNLSF

-570 LTRKFLNALKENDKI
+570 LTRKFLNVLKENDKI

-653 YMIGIIALL
+653 YMIGIITLL

-675 RNIIFEAFHSIVSLL
+675 RNIIFEAFHSI
-690 LIISLVNNL
+690 ISLVLIICLINNL
-699 GFNNFISFAIS
+699 GFNNFISSIIS
-710 FILLIILCLIYADE
+710 IILFIILYLIYADE
-724 RMKYTVISFMVYPLS
+724 RMKYIVISFIIYPLNLLLKT
-739 IIIKSVNIYTVRII
+739 IDVNVIKDI
-753 LNLFIWMIPIT
+753 LSLFIYMIPIT
-764 VLSRKVFKLN
+764 LLLRKVFN
-774 NTISTIIES
+774 VEEDVSNIIEG
-783 VILPIMFIIFI
+783 VILSLMFVMFI
-794 FNISLQVGLTLGIIS
+794 FNINLQVGLTLGIIS
-809 VLSIIIGLA
+809 VLSIIIGLV
-818 FKYKSYSVTGYV
+818 FKYKSYNITGYV

>member
-41 KKEKEKEKTCG
+41 KKEKEKTCG

-161 TFIRKNIIKSNK
+161 TLIRKNIIKSNK

-192 IKNACLTF
+192 IKNVCLTF

-242 SFDQLFSNNL
+242 SFNQLFSNNL

-301 NLLTASFAFVISGL
+301 NLLTSSFAFVISGL

-344 IFIICFVK
+344 IFIICFAK

-426 VSTIRKNKVKN
+426 VSAIRKNKVKN

-450 SLCSYFSSVMYFVT
+450 SLCSYFSNVMYFVT

-518 IIFSIL
+518 IIFAIL

-536 LVSIPMIMIISNLSF
+536 LVSIPIIMIISNLSF

-653 YMIGIIALL
+653 YMIGIITLL

-675 RNIIFEAFHSIVSLL
+675 RNIIFEAFHSI
-690 LIISLVNNL
+690 ISLVLIICLINNL
-699 GFNNFISFAIS
+699 GFNNFISSIIS
-710 FILLIILCLIYADE
+710 IILFIILYLIYADE
-724 RMKYTVISFMVYPLS
+724 RMKYTVISFVVYPLNLLLKT
-739 IIIKSVNIYTVRII
+739 IDANVIKDI
-753 LNLFIWMIPIT
+753 LSLFIYMIPIT
-764 VLSRKVFKLN
+764 LLLRKVFN
-774 NTISTIIES
+774 VEEDVSNIIEG
-783 VILPIMFIIFI
+783 VILSLMFVMFI
-794 FNISLQVGLTLGIIS
+794 FNINLQVGLTLGIIS
-809 VLSIIIGLA
+809 VLSIIIGLV
-818 FKYKSYSVTGYV
+818 FKYKSYNITGYV

>member
-41 KKEKEKEKTCG
+41 KKEKEKTCG

-161 TFIRKNIIKSNK
+161 TLIRKNIIKSNK

-180 FFAGIFLLIYGI
+180 FFAGIFLLIYGV
-192 IKNACLTF
+192 IKNVCLTF

-206 LMLIN
+206 LILIN

-242 SFDQLFSNNL
+242 SFNQLFSNDL

-301 NLLTASFAFVISGL
+301 NFLTSSFAFVISGL
-315 ISYIVYYISNNNYV
+315 ISFIVYYISNNNYV

-409 AIDVIMVINACL
+409 AIDVIMVINVCL

-484 KNLLDALCILSLS
+484 KNLLDSLCILSLS

-511 LITTILL
+511 LIITILL
-518 IIFSIL
+518 IIFAIL

-536 LVSIPMIMIISNLSF
+536 LVSVPIIMAMSTLGLSR
-551 NYSIKKDLSMII
+551 SIRNDLSLII
-563 LIPSLLI
+563 LIPFMLI
-570 LTRKFLNALKENDKI
+570 FTRKFLNRINEKEKI
-585 VLEFIFISALAL
+585 TLELVFVSVLGAMISN
-597 SITSP
+597 SILV
-602 SIMFIYLILLYVVA
+602 FIYLILLYVVA
-616 LLLKKEYT
+616 LLFRKKYD

-630 FNYLIFFSII
+630 FNYLIFFSVI
-640 SFLNVSADKLDNL
+640 SFISVSYDKLDNL
-653 YMIGIIALL
+653 YMIGIITLL

-710 FILLIILCLIYADE
+710 FVLLVILCLIYADE
-724 RMKYTVISFMVYPLS
+724 RMKYTVISFMVYPLI

-764 VLSRKVFKLN
+764 VLSRKVFKLD

-809 VLSIIIGLA
+809 VLSIIIGLV
-818 FKYKSYSVTGYV
+818 FKYKSYSVTGYAA
-830 TLVLTVIIQ
+830 LILTVIIQ
-839 TFELW
+839 TINLW
-844 GKMPWWVYLLIT
+844 SKMPWWVYLLIT

>member
-27 NNNNINFYNQNGSI
+27 NNSNINFYNQNGSI
-41 KKEKEKEKTCG
+41 KKEKEKTCG

-161 TFIRKNIIKSNK
+161 TLIRKNIIKSNK

-192 IKNACLTF
+192 IKNVCLTF

-221 KEFNIFNILVSIIFT
+221 KEFNIFNILVIIIFT

-301 NLLTASFAFVISGL
+301 NLLTSSFAFVISGL

-437 CYLIILIIGLFIQ
+437 SYLIILIIGLFIQ

-536 LVSIPMIMIISNLSF
+536 LVSIPIIMIISNLSF

-653 YMIGIIALL
+653 YMIGIITLL

-675 RNIIFEAFHSIVSLL
+675 RNIIFEAFHSI
-690 LIISLVNNL
+690 ISLVLIICLINNL
-699 GFNNFISFAIS
+699 GFNNFISSIIS
-710 FILLIILCLIYADE
+710 IILFIILYLIYDDE
-724 RMKYTVISFMVYPLS
+724 RMKYTVISFVVYPLNLLLKT
-739 IIIKSVNIYTVRII
+739 IDVNVIKDI
-753 LNLFIWMIPIT
+753 LSLFIYMIPIT
-764 VLSRKVFKLN
+764 LLLRKVFN
-774 NTISTIIES
+774 VEEDVSNIIEG
-783 VILPIMFIIFI
+783 VILSLMFVMFI
-794 FNISLQVGLTLGIIS
+794 FNINLQVGLTLGIIS
-809 VLSIIIGLA
+809 VLSIIIGLV
-818 FKYKSYSVTGYV
+818 FKYKSYNITGYV

-856 GIILVVL
+856 GIILIVL

>member
-41 KKEKEKEKTCG
+41 KKEKEKTCG

-161 TFIRKNIIKSNK
+161 TLIRKNIIKSNK

-192 IKNACLTF
+192 IKNVCLTF

-242 SFDQLFSNNL
+242 SFNQLFLNDL

-301 NLLTASFAFVISGL
+301 KLLTSSFAFVISGL

-484 KNLLDALCILSLS
+484 KNLLDVLCILSLS

-536 LVSIPMIMIISNLSF
+536 LVSIPIIMAMSTLGLSH
-551 NYSIKKDLSMII
+551 SIRNDLSLII
-563 LIPSLLI
+563 LIPFMLI
-570 LTRKFLNALKENDKI
+570 FTRKFLNRINEKEKI
-585 VLEFIFISALAL
+585 TLELVFVSVLGVMISN
-597 SITSP
+597 SILV
-602 SIMFIYLILLYVVA
+602 FIYLILLYVVA
-616 LLLKKEYT
+616 LLFRKKYD

-640 SFLNVSADKLDNL
+640 SFISVSYDKLDNL
-653 YMIGIIALL
+653 YMIGIITLL

-710 FILLIILCLIYADE
+710 FVLLVILCLIYADE
-724 RMKYTVISFMVYPLS
+724 RMKYTVISFMVYPLI

-764 VLSRKVFKLN
+764 VLSRKVFKLD

-809 VLSIIIGLA
+809 VLSIIIGLV

>member
-27 NNNNINFYNQNGSI
+27 NNSNINFYNQNGSI
-41 KKEKEKEKTCG
+41 KKEKTCG

-58 IGVFLIILASIIF
+58 IGVFLIIFASIIF

-85 LILGGETLL
+85 LILCGETLL

-161 TFIRKNIIKSNK
+161 TLIRKNIIKSNK

-192 IKNACLTF
+192 IKNVCLTF
-200 VITSFI
+200 VITSFV

-242 SFDQLFSNNL
+242 SFYQLFSNNL

-301 NLLTASFAFVISGL
+301 NLLTSSFAFVISGL

-484 KNLLDALCILSLS
+484 KNLLDVLCILSLS

-502 LNKYTLISS
+502 LNNYTLISS

-518 IIFSIL
+518 IIFAIL

-536 LVSIPMIMIISNLSF
+536 LVSIPIIMIISNLSF

-653 YMIGIIALL
+653 YMIGIITLL

-675 RNIIFEAFHSIVSLL
+675 RNIIFEAFHSI
-690 LIISLVNNL
+690 ISLVLIICLINNL
-699 GFNNFISFAIS
+699 GFNNFISSIIS
-710 FILLIILCLIYADE
+710 IILFIILYLIYADE
-724 RMKYTVISFMVYPLS
+724 RMKYIVISFMVYPLNLLLKT
-739 IIIKSVNIYTVRII
+739 IDANVIKDI
-753 LNLFIWMIPIT
+753 LSLFIYMIPIT
-764 VLSRKVFKLN
+764 LLLRKVFN
-774 NTISTIIES
+774 VEEDVSNIIEG
-783 VILPIMFIIFI
+783 VILSLMFVMFI
-794 FNISLQVGLTLGIIS
+794 FNINLQVGLTLGIIS
-809 VLSIIIGLA
+809 VLSIIIGLV
-818 FKYKSYSVTGYV
+818 FKYKSYNITGYV
-830 TLVLTVIIQ
+830 TLILTVIIQ

>member
-41 KKEKEKEKTCG
+41 KKEKEKTCG

-161 TFIRKNIIKSNK
+161 TLIRKNIIKSNK

-192 IKNACLTF
+192 IKNVCLTF

-301 NLLTASFAFVISGL
+301 NLLTSSFAFVISGL

-536 LVSIPMIMIISNLSF
+536 LVSIPIIMIISNLSF

-653 YMIGIIALL
+653 YMIGIITLL

-675 RNIIFEAFHSIVSLL
+675 RNIIFEAFHSI
-690 LIISLVNNL
+690 ISLVLIICLINNL
-699 GFNNFISFAIS
+699 GFNNFISSIIS
-710 FILLIILCLIYADE
+710 IILFIILYLIYDDE
-724 RMKYTVISFMVYPLS
+724 RMKYTVISFMVYPLNLLLKT
-739 IIIKSVNIYTVRII
+739 IDANVIKDI
-753 LNLFIWMIPIT
+753 LSLFIYMIPIT
-764 VLSRKVFKLN
+764 LLLRKVFN
-774 NTISTIIES
+774 VEEDVSNIIEG
-783 VILPIMFIIFI
+783 VILSLMFVMFI
-794 FNISLQVGLTLGIIS
+794 FNINLQVGLTLGIIS

>member
-41 KKEKEKEKTCG
+41 KKEKEKTCG

-161 TFIRKNIIKSNK
+161 TLIRKNIIKSNK

-192 IKNACLTF
+192 IKNVCLTF

-242 SFDQLFSNNL
+242 SFNQLFLNDL

-301 NLLTASFAFVISGL
+301 KLLTSSFAFVISGL

-393 LAIGILIQ
+393 FAIGILIQ

-484 KNLLDALCILSLS
+484 KNLLDVLCILSLS

-536 LVSIPMIMIISNLSF
+536 LVSIPIIMAMSTLGLSH
-551 NYSIKKDLSMII
+551 SIRNDLSLII
-563 LIPSLLI
+563 LIPFMLI
-570 LTRKFLNALKENDKI
+570 FTRKFLNRINEKEKI
-585 VLEFIFISALAL
+585 TLELVFVSVLGVMISN
-597 SITSP
+597 SILV
-602 SIMFIYLILLYVVA
+602 FIYLILLYVVA
-616 LLLKKEYT
+616 LLFRKKYD

-640 SFLNVSADKLDNL
+640 SFISVSYDKLDNL
-653 YMIGIIALL
+653 YMIGIITLL

-710 FILLIILCLIYADE
+710 FVLLVILCLIYADE
-724 RMKYTVISFMVYPLS
+724 RMKYTVISFMVYPLI

-764 VLSRKVFKLN
+764 VLSRKVFKLD

-809 VLSIIIGLA
+809 VLSIIIGLV

>member
-1 MYGLIGILSLGLFL
+1 MYGLIGILLLGLFL

-27 NNNNINFYNQNGSI
+27 NNSNINFYNQNGSI
-41 KKEKEKEKTCG
+41 KKEKTCG

-139 FSLTGKYSTLFLS
+139 FSLNGKYSTLFLS

-161 TFIRKNIIKSNK
+161 TLIRKNIIKSNK

-192 IKNACLTF
+192 IKNVCLTF
-200 VITSFI
+200 VITSFV

-236 FAYFYF
+236 FSYFYF
-242 SFDQLFSNNL
+242 SFYQLFSNNL

-287 YETMLVIWFVMFSK
+287 YETMLVICFVMFSK
-301 NLLTASFAFVISGL
+301 NFLTSSFAFVISGL

-464 AFIIYLLLI
+464 AFIMYLLLI

-502 LNKYTLISS
+502 LNNYTLISS

-536 LVSIPMIMIISNLSF
+536 LVSIPIIMIISNLSF

-570 LTRKFLNALKENDKI
+570 LTRKFLNVLKENDKI

-653 YMIGIIALL
+653 YMIGIITLL

-675 RNIIFEAFHSIVSLL
+675 RNIIFEAFHSIIGLV
-690 LIISLVNNL
+690 LIICLINNL
-699 GFNNFISFAIS
+699 GFNNFISSIIS
-710 FILLIILCLIYADE
+710 IILFIILYLIYADE
-724 RMKYTVISFMVYPLS
+724 RMKYTVISFIIYPLNLLLKT
-739 IIIKSVNIYTVRII
+739 IDVNVIKDI
-753 LNLFIWMIPIT
+753 LSLFIYMIPIT
-764 VLSRKVFKLN
+764 LLLRKVFN
-774 NTISTIIES
+774 VEEDVSNIIEG
-783 VILPIMFIIFI
+783 VILSLMFVMFI
-794 FNISLQVGLTLGIIS
+794 FNINLQVGLTLGIIS
-809 VLSIIIGLA
+809 VLSIIIGLV
-818 FKYKSYSVTGYV
+818 FKYKSYNITGYV

>member
-20 NKNNDTT
+20 NKNNNTT
-27 NNNNINFYNQNGSI
+27 NNSNINFYNQNGSI
-41 KKEKEKEKTCG
+41 KKEKEKTCG

-85 LILGGETLL
+85 LILCGETLL

-139 FSLTGKYSTLFLS
+139 FSLTGKYSALFLS

-161 TFIRKNIIKSNK
+161 TLIRKNIIKSNK

-192 IKNACLTF
+192 IKNVCLTF
-200 VITSFI
+200 VITSFV

-242 SFDQLFSNNL
+242 SFYQLFSNNL

-301 NLLTASFAFVISGL
+301 NLLTSSFAFVISGL

-484 KNLLDALCILSLS
+484 KNLLDVLCILSLS

-536 LVSIPMIMIISNLSF
+536 LVSIPIIMIISNLSF

-570 LTRKFLNALKENDKI
+570 LTRKFLNTLKENDKI

-602 SIMFIYLILLYVVA
+602 SIMFIYLILLYVVTF
-616 LLLKKEYT
+616 LLKKEYT

-653 YMIGIIALL
+653 YMIGIITLL

-675 RNIIFEAFHSIVSLL
+675 RNIIFEAFHSI
-690 LIISLVNNL
+690 ISLVLIICLINNL
-699 GFNNFISFAIS
+699 GFNNFISSIIS
-710 FILLIILCLIYADE
+710 IILFIILYLIYADE
-724 RMKYTVISFMVYPLS
+724 RMKYTVISFVVYPLNLLLKT
-739 IIIKSVNIYTVRII
+739 IDVNVIKDI
-753 LNLFIWMIPIT
+753 LSLFIYMIPIT
-764 VLSRKVFKLN
+764 LLLRKVFN
-774 NTISTIIES
+774 VEEDVSNIIEG
-783 VILPIMFIIFI
+783 VILSLMFVMFI
-794 FNISLQVGLTLGIIS
+794 FNINLQVGLTLGIIS
-809 VLSIIIGLA
+809 VLSIIIGLV
-818 FKYKSYSVTGYV
+818 FKYKSYNITGYV

>member
-421 IIATI
+421 IITTI

-710 FILLIILCLIYADE
+710 FVLLVILCLIYADE

-764 VLSRKVFKLN
+764 VLSRKVFKLD

-794 FNISLQVGLTLGIIS
+794 FNINLQVGLTLGIIS
-809 VLSIIIGLA
+809 VLSIIIGLV